1 MHLSQILESFTY
13 QLLHLKGT
21 KMGKKDPR
29 VDAYIAKS
37 QEFAKPIL
45 EHFRELVHKACPD
58 VEETIKWSFA
68 SFDYKGPYCT
78 MASFKQHC
86 AIGFWK
92 AALMKDTKLIANAKS
107 ESAMGHLGRIT
118 SLKDLPKDKELI
130 AYLKEAAK
138 LNADGVKLPAKPKSK
153 EPKEL
158 VVPDY
163 FTKALKK
170 NKKALETFTNFS
182 YSRKKDY
189 VEWITEA
196 KTEKTRNKRMTTAIE
211 WLAEGKSRNWKYE
224 KC

>member
-1 MHLSQILESFTY
+1 
-13 QLLHLKGT
+13 
-21 KMGKKDPR
+21 MGKKDPR

-58 VEETIKWSFA
+58 VEETIKLGFA

-138 LNADGVKLPAKPKSK
+138 LNADGVKLPVKPKSK

-182 YSRKKDY
+182 YSKKKDY

-196 KTEKTRNKRMTTAIE
+196 KTDGTRNKRMTTAIE

>member
-1 MHLSQILESFTY
+1 
-13 QLLHLKGT
+13 
-21 KMGKKDPR
+21 MGKKDPR

-58 VEETIKWSFA
+58 VEETIKWGFA
-68 SFDYKGPYCT
+68 SFDYKGPYCS

-92 AALMKDTKLIANAKS
+92 ATLMKDTKLIANAKS

-170 NKKALETFTNFS
+170 NKKALGTFTNFS

-196 KTEKTRNKRMTTAIE
+196 KTEETRNKRMATAIE